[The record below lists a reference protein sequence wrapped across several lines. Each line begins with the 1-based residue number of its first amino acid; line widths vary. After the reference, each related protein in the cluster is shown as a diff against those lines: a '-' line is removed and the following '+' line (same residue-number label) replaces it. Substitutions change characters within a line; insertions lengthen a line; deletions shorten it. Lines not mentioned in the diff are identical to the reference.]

1 MSARRNKSVNRSSGR
16 SEYMSERRS
25 EPDSLPADTDGRP
38 KASARALA
46 QVIERSSRI
55 QGPAAEAYVARLRRA
70 YPDAS
75 PAEIVA
81 KLEKRYLAALT
92 ASGAAVGSA
101 ATFPGVGTLT
111 AMSAGAGETVF
122 FLEATAVFVLA
133 NAVVYGVPADH
144 RERRRALVLAVLVGD
159 DSKRAIGE
167 LIGPAR
173 TNGGWLAEGMAT
185 LPMSTLAR
193 FNTRMLKFFVKRYAV
208 RRGALMFGKMLPVGI
223 GAAVGGVGNRI
234 VGKKIVRNA
243 REAFGVPP
251 ARWHGALRL
260 LPAIHEAG

>member
-1 MSARRNKSVNRSSGR
+1 MSARRSRSK
-16 SEYMSERRS
+16 
-25 EPDSLPADTDGRP
+25 PDQVPATTDGKP

-55 QGPAAEAYVARLRRA
+55 QGPAAQAYVARLRRA
-70 YPDAS
+70 HPGAG
-75 PAEIVA
+75 PAEIA
-81 KLEKRYLAALT
+81 TKLEKRYLGALT

-111 AMSAGAGETVF
+111 ALSAGAGETVF
-122 FLEATAVFVLA
+122 FLEATALFVLA
-133 NAVVYGVPADH
+133 TAEVYGIPLDH

-167 LIGPAR
+167 LIGPGR
-173 TNGGWLAEGMAT
+173 TNGGWLAEGMAS

-193 FNTRMLKFFVKRYAV
+193 LNTRMLKYAVKRYAV
-208 RRGALMFGKMLPVGI
+208 KRGALMFGKMLPVGV

-234 VGKKIVRNA
+234 VGKKIVGNA
-243 REAFGVPP
+243 RRAFGPP
-251 ARWHGALRL
+251 PLRWPVTLHL